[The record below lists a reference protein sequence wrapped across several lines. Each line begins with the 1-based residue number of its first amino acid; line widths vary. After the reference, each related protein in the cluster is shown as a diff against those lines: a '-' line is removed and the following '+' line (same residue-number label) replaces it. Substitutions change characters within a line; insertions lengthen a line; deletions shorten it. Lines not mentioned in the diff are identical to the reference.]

1 MKKKGARPE
10 KKKRERN
17 KNSQPQKKNEN
28 NKNSSFLSFP
38 FQPIGFQ
45 PGALNPS
52 NAILMRTIM
61 DQPYPSSFSLSD
73 AATRYVASIQK
84 QNGDGYN
91 GTFGLGLAVW
101 SSCQEEDGRP
111 VCEFYWGPGA
121 KASGLKTIATP
132 CVFFSI
138 FFFDICVW
146 KGKREETGK
155 VAKKNSLP
163 KSFSLFSL
171 EKKKKKN
178 LSPAGVKLEDC
189 SLFFDGTVVT
199 SPTCW
204 DGANVFGPVGK
215 TVVKA
220 R

>member
-146 KGKREETGK
+146 K
-155 VAKKNSLP
+155 
-163 KSFSLFSL
+163 
-171 EKKKKKN
+171 
-178 LSPAGVKLEDC
+178 
-189 SLFFDGTVVT
+189 
-199 SPTCW
+199 
-204 DGANVFGPVGK
+204 
-215 TVVKA
+215 
-220 R
+220 